1 MANKVASRG
10 NILRL
15 AGLIAILVAMGVAA
29 FMMWPAIRA
38 VFEQGGIDGVVN
50 LVKDQGSMGM
60 FAMIGVQVLQIIV
73 APIPGEVVEVAAG
86 MIYGSLLGTLLLTV
100 GNIIA
105 SSLIF
110 LVVHKLGA
118 PFVQEMV
125 STKSLDR
132 FYEFEHS
139 GKLSVLTFILFL
151 LPGMPKDTFTYLL
164 ALTSMEMKQ
173 FLILTTT
180 ARLPVLFAT
189 LLVADGY
196 ADGNLVLPTVV
207 LIALVVASV
216 VGIAKRDFIMS
227 KLVRKD
233 A

>member
-1 MANKVASRG
+1 MANKASRG
-10 NILRL
+10 NVLRF
-15 AGLIAILVAMGVAA
+15 AALIAIFMVMALVVV
-29 FMMWPAIRA
+29 FLWPSIQQ
-38 VFEQGGIDGVVN
+38 VFEKGGIDGVVD
-50 LVKDQGSMGM
+50 LVQGQGSLGM
-60 FAMIGVQVLQIIV
+60 LAMIGVQVGQILV

-86 MIYGSLLGTLLLTV
+86 IIYGCFLGTLLLTI
-100 GNIIA
+100 GNIVA
-105 SSLIF
+105 STIIF

-118 PFVQEMV
+118 PFVQEIV
-125 STKSLDR
+125 STKQLNR

-164 ALTSMEMKQ
+164 ALTSMEMKR
-173 FLILTTT
+173 FLVLTTT

-196 ADGNLVLPTVV
+196 ADGNVILPTV
-207 LIALVVASV
+207 ILVVLVVVSV
-216 VGIAKRDFIMS
+216 VGIVKREPLMRMLS
-227 KLVRKD
+227 RKD

>member
-1 MANKVASRG
+1 MANKASRE
-10 NILRL
+10 NVLRL
-15 AGLIAILVAMGVAA
+15 AVLIAIFATLTLVV
-29 FMMWPAIRA
+29 FLLWPTIQQ
-38 VFEQGGIDGVVN
+38 VFQQNGIGGVVD
-50 LVKDQGSMGM
+50 LVQSQGSLGM
-60 FAMIGVQVLQIIV
+60 LAMIGVQVGQIIV

-86 MIYGSLLGTLLLTV
+86 MIYGCFLGTLLLTV
-100 GNIIA
+100 GNIVA
-105 SSLIF
+105 STIIF

-118 PFVQEMV
+118 PFVQEIV
-125 STKSLDR
+125 STKQLNR

-180 ARLPVLFAT
+180 ARLPVVFAT

-196 ADGNLVLPTVV
+196 ADGNLIFPTVV
-207 LIALVVASV
+207 LVLLVVASV
-216 VGIAKRDFIMS
+216 VGIAKREPLMRMLS
-227 KLVRKD
+227 RKD